1 MRTNSG
7 PECRDDGVKALVTG
21 GNGFLGSHVVNAL
34 RDMGEA
40 VRVLDCIP
48 RDGPSDVEQFTTN
61 LVTSGNLEAAFDG
74 VDVLVH
80 LAASMRGRTE
90 EIIRNTVEGSRRLL
104 DAMARTTTH
113 RIVLASSFSVY
124 DWSKLGRS
132 ISEDDETLDQSTMQA
147 YDGYA
152 QAKTLQE
159 RLTRDF
165 ARRNGW
171 TLTVLR
177 PAAIWGQGV
186 WGEFLIGKR
195 LGLVQTVVAPS
206 EPIRLVYVE
215 NAVDAFVRAARRTG
229 SGELILNVIDD
240 PQVTTWRY
248 AGIVQRQVGGVR
260 VPLPYTLGLFT
271 ARLASL
277 LARGSRRLPY
287 FLQPRQFE
295 ALHKPVTCSSR
306 RLREALGWTP
316 RYTFDE
322 ALARTESRYA

>member
-1 MRTNSG
+1 
-7 PECRDDGVKALVTG
+7 VKILVTG
-21 GNGFLGSHVVNAL
+21 GNGFLGSYIVNAL
-34 RDMGEA
+34 RERGEV
-40 VRVLDCIP
+40 VRVLDFIS
-48 RDGPSDVEQFTTN
+48 RDGPSDVEQFTAD

-80 LAASMRGRTE
+80 LAASMRGRTDE
-90 EIIRNTVEGSRRLL
+90 MIHNTVEGSRRLL
-104 DAMARTTTH
+104 DAMTRTTT
-113 RIVLASSFSVY
+113 RCIVLASSFSVY
-124 DWSKLGRS
+124 DWSKLGTS
-132 ISEDDETLDQSTMQA
+132 MSEDDEILDQSTMQA

-159 RLTRDF
+159 QLTRDF

-177 PAAIWGQGV
+177 PAALWGRGV

-195 LGLVQTVVAPS
+195 IGMAQIVVAPS
-206 EPIRLVYVE
+206 TPIRLVYIE
-215 NAVDAFVRAARRTG
+215 NAVDAFVLATRRTG
-229 SGELILNVIDD
+229 GGELILNVIDD
-240 PQVTTWRY
+240 PQITSWRY
-248 AGIVQRQVGGVR
+248 AGIVQRRVGGVR

-277 LARGSRRLPY
+277 LTYGSRRLPY
-287 FLQPRQFE
+287 FLQPRRFE
-295 ALHKPVTCSSR
+295 ALHKPVACSSR

-322 ALARTESRYA
+322 ALARTESQRA

>member
-1 MRTNSG
+1 
-7 PECRDDGVKALVTG
+7 VKILVTG
-21 GNGFLGSHVVNAL
+21 GNGFLGSYIVNAL
-34 RDMGEA
+34 RDRGDV
-40 VRVLDCIP
+40 VRVLDFVS
-48 RDGPSDVEQFTTN
+48 RNGRSDVEPFTAD
-61 LVTSGNLEAAFDG
+61 LVTSDNLEAAFDG

-90 EIIRNTVEGSRRLL
+90 EIIHNTVEGSRRLL
-104 DAMARTTTH
+104 DAMARSTTR

-124 DWSKLGRS
+124 DWSKLGTS
-132 ISEDDETLDQSTMQA
+132 MSEDDEILDQSTMQA

-177 PAAIWGQGV
+177 PAALWGRGV

-195 LGLVQTVVAPS
+195 IGMAQTVVAPS
-206 EPIRLVYVE
+206 TPIRIVYVE
-215 NAVDAFVRAARRTG
+215 NAVDAFVLATRSTG
-229 SGELILNVIDD
+229 SAELILNVIDD
-240 PQVTTWRY
+240 PQITSWRY
-248 AGIVQRQVGGVR
+248 AGIVQRRVGGVR

-277 LARGSRRLPY
+277 LAWGSRRLPY
-287 FLQPRQFE
+287 FLQPRRFE
-295 ALHKPVTCSSR
+295 ALHKPVACSNR
-306 RLREALGWTP
+306 LLREALGWTP

-322 ALARTESRYA
+322 ALARTESQHA

>member
-1 MRTNSG
+1 
-7 PECRDDGVKALVTG
+7 VKVLVTG
-21 GNGFLGSHVVNAL
+21 GNGFLGSYIVNAL
-34 RDMGEA
+34 RDRGDV
-40 VRVLDCIP
+40 VRVLDFFS
-48 RDGPSDVEQFTTN
+48 REARSDVEPFTAD
-61 LVTSGNLEAAFDG
+61 LVTSSNLEAAFDG

-90 EIIRNTVEGSRRLL
+90 EVIHNTVEGSRRLL
-104 DAMARTTTH
+104 DAMARTTTR

-124 DWSKLGRS
+124 DWSKLGAS
-132 ISEDDETLDQSTMQA
+132 MSEDDEILDQSSMQA

-165 ARRNGW
+165 AQRNGW

-177 PAAIWGQGV
+177 PAALWGRGV

-195 LGLVQTVVAPS
+195 IGRAQTVVAPS
-206 EPIRLVYVE
+206 TPIRLVYIE
-215 NAVDAFVRAARRTG
+215 NAVDAFVLATTRTG

-240 PQVTTWRY
+240 PQITSWRY
-248 AGIVQRQVGGVR
+248 AGIVQRRVGGVR

-277 LARGSRRLPY
+277 LTWGSRRLPY
-287 FLQPRQFE
+287 FLQPRRFE
-295 ALHKPVTCSSR
+295 ALHKPVACSSR

-322 ALARTESRYA
+322 ALARTESQHA